1 MLALLYAPIVSAI
14 GNVMDFMVGTSE
26 LDFILRFLAMAELK
40 RASFC
45 SFGLAK
51 TFVGIAL
58 GFAASLV
65 EEPAQGAC
73 QGKLGDLREHPT
85 NHLCSSTRG
94 TMAVQNYS
102 KRGKHAIGKE

>member
-1 MLALLYAPIVSAI
+1 
-14 GNVMDFMVGTSE
+14 MVGTSE

-73 QGKLGDLREHPT
+73 QPDEPISHLLQSGTGK
-85 NHLCSSTRG
+85 
-94 TMAVQNYS
+94 V
-102 KRGKHAIGKE
+102 GKHLQVLLDGK